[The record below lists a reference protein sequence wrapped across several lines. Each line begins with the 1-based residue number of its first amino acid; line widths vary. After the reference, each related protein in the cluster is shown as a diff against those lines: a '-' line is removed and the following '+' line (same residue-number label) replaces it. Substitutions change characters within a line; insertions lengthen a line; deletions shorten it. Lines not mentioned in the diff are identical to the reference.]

1 MPALPELIRDPIFQ
15 LNVLLWLAQPLPSG
29 DAITPLLHSRG
40 FDVYALALRLSLP
53 PDLLLVMRNG
63 GFEVQVGVRPD
74 VILAKE
80 SSGKFAI
87 TECKGSSFGSRSS
100 TAHQARTLLALAGPR
115 CHEVLGLQPQAVRE
129 STLTYLLPSSQRPAM
144 RATISELLAAFRMH
158 GLAVGE
164 ALLLG
169 LAIADEALGLEV
181 DDAAAQFF
189 ELPPGT
195 NEFLRLDP
203 DTDPRP
209 LYFVPF
215 DPDTHQSEEEKTL
228 GKRILFERMQS
239 SIIAAVGRAVP
250 PTVVPFKTSDLLND
264 ATFGM
269 YDLWENRDS
278 AKYMRG
284 LCRWFIDSLRKAVHA
299 VEPEAISYE
308 RGEGWKLDLPDRGR
322 HERVLN
328 AMLRFSCETMEL
340 RQEPEPG
347 LFDDL

>member
-29 DAITPLLHSRG
+29 YEITPLLHNRG

-53 PDLLLVMRNG
+53 PDMLLVMRNV
-63 GFEVQVGVRPD
+63 GFEVQAGVRPD
-74 VILAKE
+74 IILAQE

-87 TECKGSSFGSRSS
+87 TECKGNSFGSRPS

-115 CHEVLGLQPQAVRE
+115 CHEVLGLQPQAVRQ
-129 STLTYLLPSSQRPAM
+129 SILAYLLPSSQRPAM
-144 RATISELLAAFRMH
+144 HATISELLAEFCTR
-158 GLAVGE
+158 GLAAGE
-164 ALLLG
+164 VLLLG
-169 LAIADEALGLEV
+169 LTMANEDLGLEIDNV
-181 DDAAAQFF
+181 AAQFF

-195 NEFLRLDP
+195 NTFLRLDP

-215 DPDTHQSEEEKTL
+215 DPDTNQSEEERTL

-278 AKYMRG
+278 AKHMRG
-284 LCRWFIDSLRKAVHA
+284 LCRWFIDGLRQAVHA

-308 RGEGWKLDLPDRGR
+308 RGEGWKLNLPDMGQQ
-322 HERVLN
+322 ERVLN

-340 RQEPEPG
+340 RQEPEPD
-347 LFDDL
+347 LFDDP